1 MGNIYSTVL
10 VFADKMDDLI
20 LEKTL
25 SFENP
30 MGLEK

>member
-10 VFADKMDDLI
+10 VFVDNMDDLI

-30 MGLEK
+30 MGLQK